1 MSAGSTP
8 WVPRANGTN
17 GTNGINATNGTDL
30 ADGGRL
36 AVANGRAHAPRTVA
50 ALCEQFAEVC
60 ESAVDPLE
68 IASALEL
75 EGLGDQAAKV
85 RYGYR
90 DVFALAQDMYFRVP
104 RRPAEPEL
112 PPDPWQGSSGIRP
125 ALHSLLYALPG
136 VCFPAAVTLLIGA
149 GVEITLIVALLAA
162 WSLGQG
168 LAYLGYT
175 RLGRT
180 LDMAQAKRV
189 LRGGL
194 AIGLAVI
201 VLAMVAIG
209 RFVHAPTSALLF
221 GAGEGVYMLG
231 AGVLLVLGA
240 ELWLM
245 LALAPGVLGSAAF
258 LYLGRPAHLQH
269 LMWIGLVATPLLA
282 LLLAVIFTRG
292 AASSGDGSTF
302 LREEWIGAIPAVG
315 FGLVAAGLLI
325 FPVAA
330 GPHGHGGI
338 NVGALLAALPLSLSM
353 GAAEACLL
361 WYRRRTQR
369 LLRTIRDIRA
379 FGLRARLILLA
390 AVAMYLAAA
399 VVLMAA
405 TVEVAGRTGLARPE
419 LAYLPQLAAYV
430 ALAAAMFLALTLQA
444 FGSRVFPL
452 VACGLALA
460 FEIVFR
466 YFGVLAQLVACTELL
481 IVVGGFAAIVLA
493 RTVRHAN

>member
-1 MSAGSTP
+1 MSIP
-8 WVPRANGTN
+8 NDLMRVNGTHVN
-17 GTNGINATNGTDL
+17 
-30 ADGGRL
+30 DGGRL
-36 AVANGRAHAPRTVA
+36 AVANGHRAHAPRTVA

-104 RRPAEPEL
+104 RKPAEPEP
-112 PPDPWQGSSGIRP
+112 PPDPWGNSSGVRP

-136 VCFPAAVTLLIGA
+136 ICFPAAVTLLIGG
-149 GVEITLIVALLAA
+149 GVEVTLIVALLAA

-180 LDMAQAKRV
+180 LDMKQTKRV
-189 LRGGL
+189 LRVGL
-194 AIGLAVI
+194 IIGLAAI
-201 VLAMVAIG
+201 ALAMAGTGRVA
-209 RFVHAPTSALLF
+209 HAPTSALLF

-231 AGVLLVLGA
+231 AGVLLVLGS
-240 ELWLM
+240 ELWLI

-258 LYLGRPAHLQH
+258 LYLGRPPDLQH
-269 LMWIGLVATPLLA
+269 LVWIGLAATPVLA
-282 LLLAVIFTRG
+282 LLIALIGTRG
-292 AASSGDGSTF
+292 SRSADGGVF

-330 GPHGHGGI
+330 GPDGRGGI

-369 LLRTIRDIRA
+369 LMRTIKDIGA
-379 FGLRARLILLA
+379 FGLRARLILL
-390 AVAMYLAAA
+390 VALVTYLAAA

-405 TVEVAGRTGLARPE
+405 TVEVAGKTGLATLHPG
-419 LAYLPQLAAYV
+419 YLPQLGAYLI
-430 ALAAAMFLALTLQA
+430 LAAAMFLALMLQA
-444 FGSRVFPL
+444 FGSRIFPL
-452 VACGLALA
+452 LAGAFALA

-466 YFGVLAQLVACTELL
+466 DFGVLAQIVACSELL
-481 IVVGGFAAIVLA
+481 IVVGGYAAIVLA
-493 RTVRHAN
+493 RTVRHAY